1 VDYQGRAMTAT
12 TGRRLVDEVVDE
24 ITAWNPREFIA
35 AFGRM
40 HQGRISL
47 VHLNVL
53 MLLEATGPIP
63 MNRLADA
70 LDISVASVTGVVDRM
85 ESRGLVKRQRHAD
98 DRRIVLVATAA
109 GGRKV
114 FGLIDRRRRLG
125 LGKLLTRLS
134 DDELQGLLEGHRAL
148 RAARAELFAK
158 ANVAEVADV
167 VRRGSAARAEK
178 IDALRTRAKRGKVDR
193 L

>member
-1 VDYQGRAMTAT
+1 MTLNISRTLKTGAVDAKAPKRAAKEASD
-12 TGRRLVDEVVDE
+12 RPLVGAVLEE
-24 ITAWNPREFIA
+24 MAAWNPREFIT
-35 AFGRM
+35 AFQRW
-40 HQGRISL
+40 HQGAISL
-47 VHLNVL
+47 IHLNVL
-53 MLLEATGPIP
+53 TILEAGGPVS
-63 MNRLADA
+63 MSGLAEA

-85 ESRGLVKRQRHAD
+85 ESRGLVKRQRHPE

-134 DDELQGLLEGHRAL
+134 DDELQGLLAGHRAL

-158 ANVAEVADV
+158 A
-167 VRRGSAARAEK
+167 
-178 IDALRTRAKRGKVDR
+178 KRGKADQ